1 MNNVEYNVLT
11 IICRIL
17 VHDVSSGRETVSEG
31 RAGGPGSTPTRKSS
45 LPHSDIHRGPI
56 YGLMGGRGSDG
67 GKPDDY
73 DEIDQIYDYVRGF
86 APLPKSAK
94 GWQYIAEKQEPKE
107 ALYQKLAPPQPLS
120 DVENKPPDPPPI
132 ETIPGRKNSSN
143 EETPPMTPPF
153 SPPWSPAH
161 EPGTPMMAPLG
172 PNGQMIG
179 IVPPPHLVMERP
191 SSAVPSKIYEKLGE
205 SKKRQRPKT
214 AEPGKVATP
223 TDNPPTRF
231 VKANAK
237 QSNSKHKFFRSRKEK
252 DKDNVPPPMGSLSA
266 STQHLNA
273 DIKTASQPSFF
284 NMRYKS
290 LTNLAHQVSCPYLA
304 VSNFLVS

>member
-1 MNNVEYNVLT
+1 MF
-11 IICRIL
+11 RIL
-17 VHDVSSGRETVSEG
+17 VHDVSAGRETSAEE
-31 RAGGPGSTPTRKSS
+31 RSRHGPGSTPTRKSS
-45 LPHSDIHRGPI
+45 LPHSDLHRGSI
-56 YGLMGGRGSDG
+56 YGLMSSRGSEG

-94 GWQYIAEKQEPKE
+94 GWHFIAEKQESQQSQQKE
-107 ALYQKLAPPQPLS
+107 ALYQKLTPPQPLS

-132 ETIPGRKNSSN
+132 ETIPGRKNSSMDV
-143 EETPPMTPPF
+143 TPPMTPPF

-161 EPGTPMMAPLG
+161 EGGVPMMAPLG

-191 SSAVPSKIYEKLGE
+191 HSAVPSKLYEKLGD

-214 AEPGKVATP
+214 AEPSKVP
-223 TDNPPTRF
+223 GTDLLTPPTRF
-231 VKANAK
+231 VKASAK

-252 DKDNVPPPMGSLSA
+252 EKDSVPPPMGSLSA
-266 STQHLNA
+266 STQHLH
-273 DIKTASQPSFF
+273 KEVKGSSQPSFF

-290 LTNLAHQVSCPYLA
+290 LTNLAHQVNTSL
-304 VSNFLVS
+304 FLLP